1 MERVR
6 RRRDGDVTLL
16 LDCETPLELRHIDA
30 SDGHRVPYRRWRPSG
45 EPQGTVVLLNGI
57 MSHSGWFFPLVD
69 PLTSAGLVVVGA
81 DRRGS
86 GLDDVQRGDAPNA
99 KAIVDD
105 ALAVID
111 AEHVL
116 GTPLVLV
123 GWCWGSVLA
132 LNLLRPLGD
141 RLSGLV
147 MVAPGLFPS
156 AAVGEAAAKHEAE
169 AEGAA
174 PDEPAILTPIADT
187 MFTSG
192 PYLENFIRKD
202 PRRLLRIT
210 PRFRGLMSNLSVG
223 ALARL
228 RRLDTPLLV
237 LLAEGDEATD
247 NDAVRRALA
256 AIDPSGVD
264 IREIA
269 SGHAMQFDVP
279 SFVTD
284 AITAF
289 ARRLTP

>member
-1 MERVR
+1 
-6 RRRDGDVTLL
+6 LL
-16 LDCETPLELRHIDA
+16 LDCETPLELRHVDA

-45 EPQGTVVLLNGI
+45 TPTGTVVLLNGI

-69 PLTSAGLVVVGA
+69 PLTKAGLVVVGA

-86 GLDDVQRGDAPNA
+86 GLDDVQRGDAPSA

-105 ALAVID
+105 AVAVID
-111 AEHVL
+111 AEH
-116 GTPLVLV
+116 GAGPLVLV

-156 AAVGEAAAKHEAE
+156 AAVSEAAAKHEAA
-169 AEGAA
+169 AEGAEV
-174 PDEPAILTPIADT
+174 DEPAILTPIADT

-192 PYLENFIRKD
+192 PYLEGFIRKD
-202 PRRLLRIT
+202 PRRLMRIT
-210 PRFRGLMSNLSVG
+210 PRFRGLMSNLSLT

-228 RRLDTPLLV
+228 RRLEVPLLV
-237 LLAEGDEATD
+237 LLAEGDLATD
-247 NDAVRRALA
+247 NDAVKGALA
-256 AIDPSGVD
+256 AIDPARIETQSMP
-264 IREIA
+264 

-279 SFVTD
+279 NFVTD
-284 AITAF
+284 AITKF
-289 ARRLTP
+289 AQRLSQRGG

>member
-1 MERVR
+1 
-6 RRRDGDVTLL
+6 VTVL
-16 LDCETPLELRHIDA
+16 LDCQSPLEVRHIDA
-30 SDGHRVPYRRWRPSG
+30 SDGHRVPYRRWSPSAT
-45 EPQGTVVLLNGI
+45 PTGTVVLLNGI

-69 PLTSAGLVVVGA
+69 PLTAAGLVVVGA

-86 GLDDVQRGDAPNA
+86 GLDDEERGDAPSA

-111 AEHVL
+111 AEHVP

-132 LNLLRPLGD
+132 LNLVRPLAE

-156 AAVGEAAAKHEAE
+156 AAVGDAAAEHEAE

-192 PYLENFIRKD
+192 PYLEGFIRRD
-202 PRRLLRIT
+202 PRRLMRIT
-210 PRFRGLMSNLSVG
+210 PRFRGLMTNLSVG

-228 RRLDTPLLV
+228 RRLDLPLLV
-237 LLAEGDEATD
+237 LLAEGDLATD
-247 NDAVRRALA
+247 NHAVRKALA
-256 AIDPSGVD
+256 TIDPARLE
-264 IREIA
+264 IRATA

-284 AITAF
+284 AITDF
-289 ARRLTP
+289 ARRLSPRPE

>member
-1 MERVR
+1 M
-6 RRRDGDVTLL
+6 L
-16 LDCETPLELRHIDA
+16 LDCETPLELRHIEA
-30 SDGHRVPYRRWRPSG
+30 SDGHRVLYRRWRPRG

-69 PLTSAGLVVVGA
+69 PLTAAGLVVVGA

-86 GLDDVQRGDAPNA
+86 GLDDVQRGDAPSA

-111 AEHVL
+111 AEHVP

-132 LNLLRPLGD
+132 LNLVRPLAE
-141 RLSGLV
+141 RLAGLV

-156 AAVGEAAAKHEAE
+156 AAVSDAATKHEAD
-169 AEGAA
+169 AQGAA
-174 PDEPAILTPIADT
+174 PEDPAILTPIADT
-187 MFTSG
+187 MFTDG
-192 PYLENFIRKD
+192 PYLEGFIRRD
-202 PRRLLRIT
+202 PRRMLRIT
-210 PRFRGLMSNLSVG
+210 PRFRGLMANLSVG

-228 RRLDTPLLV
+228 RRLETQLLV
-237 LLAEGDEATD
+237 LLADGDLATD
-247 NDAVRRALA
+247 NDAVRKALA
-256 AIDPSGVD
+256 SIDPARLE
-264 IREIA
+264 IRAIT

-279 SFVTD
+279 TFVTD

-289 ARRLTP
+289 ARRLAP